1 MLHFLIIL
9 EDSIIN
15 NLFGIYEKALE
26 KNISW
31 HQRLLDAK
39 ELGFD
44 FVEISID
51 ETDERLSRLD
61 WSKKEREELVKSIF
75 ETGIKIPTMCF
86 SGHRR
91 FPMGSKNPETRK
103 KAMELMEKAVIFASD
118 VGIRIIQLAGYDV
131 YYEKGDKETKQLF
144 MEGLKKS
151 LEMAAKYQVMLAI
164 EIMDTP
170 FLNSITKFLEYDK
183 ICSSPWLTV
192 YPDLGNLTAWGN
204 DVEDEI
210 RKGIHKI
217 TAIHIKD
224 TLAPKEGFEGK
235 FKEVPFGEGCVDFV
249 KCFKLL
255 KELNYNGTFM
265 IEMWSEKVDNPKEHV
280 IKEKKWVLEKMREGG
295 FC

>member
-1 MLHFLIIL
+1 MGKYLFINYFPIFLIIL
-9 EDSIIN
+9 EGDIIN

-26 KNISW
+26 KNTSW
-31 HQRLLDAK
+31 HQKLLDAK

-51 ETDERLSRLD
+51 ETDERLARLD
-61 WSKKEREELVKSIF
+61 WTKKEREELVKSIF

-91 FPMGSKNPETRK
+91 FPMGSKNPDTRK
-103 KAMELMEKAVIFASD
+103 KAMELMEKAIIFASD
-118 VGIRIIQLAGYDV
+118 IGIRIIQLAGYDV
-131 YYEKGDKETKQLF
+131 YYEKGDEETKQLF
-144 MEGLKKS
+144 IEGLKKA

-170 FLNSITKFLEYDK
+170 FLNSITKFLEYDR
-183 ICSSPWLTV
+183 ICNSP
-192 YPDLGNLTAWGN
+192 
-204 DVEDEI
+204 
-210 RKGIHKI
+210 
-217 TAIHIKD
+217 
-224 TLAPKEGFEGK
+224 GK

-265 IEMWSEKVDNPKEHV
+265 IEMWSEKSDNPKEHV
-280 IKEKKWVLEKMREGG
+280 MKEKKWVLEKMKEGG

>member
-1 MLHFLIIL
+1 M
-9 EDSIIN
+9 
-15 NLFGIYEKALE
+15 YEKALE
-26 KNISW
+26 KNTSW
-31 HQRLLDAK
+31 HQKLLDAK

-51 ETDERLSRLD
+51 ETDERLARLD
-61 WSKKEREELVKSIF
+61 WTKDERESLVKSIF

-91 FPMGSKNPETRK
+91 FPMGSKNSDTRK
-103 KAMELMEKAVIFASD
+103 KAMELMEKAIIFASD
-118 VGIRIIQLAGYDV
+118 IGIRIIQLAGYDV
-131 YYEKGDKETKQLF
+131 YYEKGDEETKQLF
-144 MEGLKKS
+144 IDGLKKS
-151 LEMAAKYQVMLAI
+151 LEMAAKYQVMLSI
-164 EIMDTP
+164 EIMDTH

-183 ICSSPWLTV
+183 ICNSPWLTV

-224 TLAPKEGFEGK
+224 TIAPKEGCEGK

-265 IEMWSEKVDNPKEHV
+265 IEMWSEKSDNPKEYV
-280 IKEKKWVLEKMREGG
+280 MKEKKWVLEKMKEGG
-295 FC
+295 FY